1 MTTKEYLSS
10 VKRLDN
16 MINEKLDE
24 IYRLKTRATNI
35 TVSCDRER
43 VQGTSDIYKSGEEI
57 VDLVDMGKDVDL
69 LTDILVDT
77 KRNIKNICK
86 KMDNEEQA
94 KILILHYI
102 EYKSFSQIATICGM
116 KVGKAKYTCKIA
128 RKKFGEIFEI
138 EMLAIPLALAD
149 G

>member
-10 VKRLDN
+10 VRRLDN

-35 TVSCDRER
+35 TVSCERER
-43 VQGTSDIYKSGEEI
+43 VQGTSDIYKTGEEI
-57 VDLVDMGKDVDL
+57 VDLVDIGKDVDL

-77 KRNIKNICK
+77 KRNIKTICK
-86 KMDNEEQA
+86 KMDNEQQA
-94 KILILHYI
+94 RILLLYYL
-102 EYKSFSQIATICGM
+102 ENKSYSQIATICGI

-128 RKKFGEIFEI
+128 RKKFGEIFETTRYSFPI
-138 EMLAIPLALAD
+138 DI
-149 G
+149 

>member
-1 MTTKEYLSS
+1 
-10 VKRLDN
+10 
-16 MINEKLDE
+16 
-24 IYRLKTRATNI
+24 
-35 TVSCDRER
+35 
-43 VQGTSDIYKSGEEI
+43 
-57 VDLVDMGKDVDL
+57 MGKDVDL

-77 KRNIKNICK
+77 KRKIKNICK

-128 RKKFGEIFEI
+128 RKKFGEIFETTRYSFPI
-138 EMLAIPLALAD
+138 DI
-149 G
+149 

>member
-10 VKRLDN
+10 VRRLDN

-77 KRNIKNICK
+77 KRNIRNICK
-86 KMDNEEQA
+86 MMDNEQQA
-94 KILILHYI
+94 RILLLYYL
-102 EYKSFSQIATICGM
+102 ENKSYSQIATICGI

-128 RKKFGEIFEI
+128 RKKFGEIFETTRYI
-138 EMLAIPLALAD
+138 FPID
-149 G
+149 F